1 MPPSP
6 PAPKHRHAVV
16 SPTQG
21 SGAASLIAKAI
32 VSPPPK
38 VKTNIMILSW
48 SQPTNDTINKL
59 FVVWDTSRQ
68 RAMTQYSDILA
79 SADLRNWT
87 LATTTNRPPV
97 RMVSTNRFAY
107 YRSRCYLQ

>member
-1 MPPSP
+1 
-6 PAPKHRHAVV
+6 
-16 SPTQG
+16 
-21 SGAASLIAKAI
+21 
-32 VSPPPK
+32 
-38 VKTNIMILSW
+38 MILSW

-68 RAMTQYSDILA
+68 RAITQYADILA